1 MQIMRFFLS
10 MHILLGFITTNHS
23 LSGKLH
29 NTESL
34 FSGKSWPGRIKD
46 EENLFSDH
54 IMWPFAEL
62 H

>member
-1 MQIMRFFLS
+1 